1 MKRTLFFLTIL
12 LVIVVFAM
20 PVYADP
26 KPKDVKVVNKPV
38 VKAQQRGDWNV
49 TVNNDETNPVP
60 VTVQPDGLSVNVS
73 TVYRFAGYSSQT
85 VTGSAGGIPGMNNI
99 CKSEFGGKARMCYT
113 QEYYS
118 SNNTDIVSTSGL
130 GWINPSIITS
140 YLDSNDELWYID
152 YGGKLMNAQLGGY
165 LDVPNCFLMPFCHE
179 SLNVTCCKP
188 VGQEP

>member
-1 MKRTLFFLTIL
+1 
-12 LVIVVFAM
+12 
-20 PVYADP
+20 
-26 KPKDVKVVNKPV
+26 
-38 VKAQQRGDWNV
+38 
-49 TVNNDETNPVP
+49 
-60 VTVQPDGLSVNVS
+60 
-73 TVYRFAGYSSQT
+73 
-85 VTGSAGGIPGMNNI
+85 
-99 CKSEFGGKARMCYT
+99 MCYT

-165 LDVPNCFLMPFCHE
+165 LDVPNCFQWTVEGSESIGAGIYALFGNLIMPFCHE